1 MTTVTKNIIV
11 KGEPSDVFPYW
22 ADFENFP
29 KFMTYIKSVT
39 PTSDKTSHWVL
50 SAPAG
55 VQVDWNAE
63 ITRKEEN
70 KRIAWSSK
78 DKRGLITTSGQVTF
92 NTLPHEQT
100 EVTVTVQYTPPGG
113 KVGEVFAQIFA
124 NPAKRL
130 ETDLRNFKNMVEREL
145 VA

>member
-1 MTTVTKNIIV
+1 MTTVTKNVIV
-11 KGEPSDVFPYW
+11 KGEPADIFPYW

-29 KFMTYIKSVT
+29 KFMTYIESVT
-39 PTSDKTSHWVL
+39 PTGEKTSHWVL

-63 ITRKEEN
+63 MTRMEVN

-92 NTLPHEQT
+92 NALPNEQT
-100 EVTVTVQYTPPGG
+100 EVSVTVQYAPPGG
-113 KVGEVFAQIFA
+113 KAGEVFAQIFA
-124 NPAKRL
+124 NPEKRL
-130 ETDLRNFKNMVEREL
+130 ETDLRNFKNMIEREV